1 MTVTNIRPAPRAGA
15 LAILNALVLLC
26 IGLAQPAHG
35 GELLVAPRPNLI
47 PTQFGGVDDRS
58 LGWQLFSLGEDRS
71 YLRNGADGA
80 SFQYVL
86 RGQVSAD
93 STFGSGADRAWL
105 QGTMNF
111 DFDLPTALWDF
122 GVSARFSGVVASNAS
137 TSSASSTVA
146 LSTGG
151 SVGGI
156 AASLHSTGS
165 VVDGVANLRA
175 SPTRGGELDNRLPG
189 GGSVSA
195 FVDVRADSEGGVFTN
210 GGEAL
215 VTFGRHS
222 ALSGF
227 TLDGHFH
234 SGDGLFITLVF
245 RPHFEMSGQTLNGD
259 VSLVAGEVINGRGT
273 IRGQVTSAPGSLIRA
288 SQSLAL
294 GNGAAPVV
302 VGGALEVSASGT
314 LLLDGPARLAAGS
327 ETTLLSPTSRL
338 RAPDGLQV
346 DGALR
351 GQGTVEADV
360 VVNGLLAPGNSP
372 GFLDIAGD
380 LALQPDA
387 QLAIELA
394 GLSAYDSLRV
404 SGLATLGG
412 MLEVALID
420 GFALDHAQAFEII
433 DAAFLAGEFLG
444 LGEGAAVGNYG
455 GLDLFI
461 TYRGGDGNDVFLF
474 TAAAIPEPQ
483 TWLLLLAGLG
493 LLASVVR
500 RERRGRAAQ
509 KTGTYPI

>member
-1 MTVTNIRPAPRAGA
+1 MVTVTNIRPAPRGGA
-15 LAILNALVLLC
+15 LAILNVLVLLC
-26 IGLAQPAHG
+26 IALAQPAQA
-35 GELLVAPRPNLI
+35 GELLVAPRPNLT
-47 PTQFGGVDDRS
+47 PTLFGGVDDRS

-71 YLRNGADGA
+71 FLRNGADGA

-93 STFGSGADRAWL
+93 STPGSAADRAWL
-105 QGTMNF
+105 QGTLNF

-122 GVSARFSGVVASNAS
+122 SVFARFSGVVASNAS
-137 TSSASSTVA
+137 NSSASSVVA

-195 FVDVRADSEGGVFTN
+195 FLDVRADSDGGVFTN

-222 ALSGF
+222 ALSDF

-234 SGDGLFITLVF
+234 SGDGLFVTLVF
-245 RPHFEMSGQTLNGD
+245 RPHFEMSGHTLNGD
-259 VSLVAGEVINGRGT
+259 VSLAAGEVINGRGT
-273 IRGQVTSAPGSLIRA
+273 IRGAVSSAPGTLIRA
-288 SQSLAL
+288 AGPLAL
-294 GNGAAPVV
+294 GNGTAPVV
-302 VGGALEVSASGT
+302 VGGTLEVSAGGT
-314 LLLDGPARLAAGS
+314 ALLDGPARLAAGS
-327 ETTLLSPTSRL
+327 ETTLLSATSRL
-338 RAPDGLQV
+338 RAPHGLQV
-346 DGALR
+346 DGALK
-351 GQGTVEADV
+351 GQGTVEGDV

-372 GFLDIAGD
+372 GLLDIAGD
-380 LALQPDA
+380 LTLQSDA

-404 SGLATLGG
+404 AGLATLGG
-412 MLEVALID
+412 LLEVALID
-420 GFALDHAQAFEII
+420 GFVLDHAQAFEII

-444 LGEGAAVGNYG
+444 LAEGAAVGNYG
-455 GLDLFI
+455 GFDLFI

-474 TAAAIPEPQ
+474 TAAAVPEPQ
-483 TWLLLLAGLG
+483 TYALLLAGLG
-493 LLASVVR
+493 LLGFAAR
-500 RERRGRAAQ
+500 RR
-509 KTGTYPI
+509 KMGTYPI